1 MTKEQLRE
9 KRKQLR
15 MTQAQLAEQLG
26 VSTRTVERWET
37 GRRKISKLVEMG
49 TEYWE
54 YYCQVDKQR
63 ARIEE
68 LEAKL
73 KERGNEIQE
82 LRRRVDGRG

>member
-37 GRRKISKLVEMG
+37 GRRKISKHEDMG
-49 TEYWE
+49 TENRDNYT
-54 YYCQVDKQR
+54 QVDKQR